1 MLLLTGEYEL
11 RLDEKNRLS
20 IPVRVREQISQ
31 DKYGRGFFQ
40 ILGVNRILSLYPEL
54 YYQRIALAVA
64 PRKVAPD
71 ESLAFDRINYA
82 LAGRVE
88 LDRQGR
94 VLLSEKAIRRA
105 GLKEQVT
112 LIGVRDHLEIWNSD
126 QWEKYSQAHLEAHEQ
141 MLLEAHEQMLQ
152 RAREE
157 AMRQDRELT
166 GW

>member
-31 DKYGRGFFQ
+31 DKYGSGFFQ
-40 ILGVNRILSLYPEL
+40 ILGVNRILSLYPER
-54 YYQRIALAVA
+54 YYQSIALAVA

-94 VLLSEKAIRRA
+94 VLLSEKAIRRS

-112 LIGVRDHLEIWNSD
+112 LIGVRDHLEIWNSE
-126 QWEKYSQAHLEAHEQ
+126 QWEKYSQAHLEAHER

-157 AMRQDRELT
+157 AMRQERELT